1 MVCINTGNITLLYKH
16 REILHETLQKQ
27 NNQKSQNCHPHILE
41 NEEWCQGWSN
51 DGELKQRTVLWGNE
65 TDLGFEGKGTWGN
78 NSSLHAVR
86 SKTPD
91 FKEEP
96 NFKHDPSC
104 STEDRDFLWWFK
116 SEKCSSLL
124 NRKKKHVAQE
134 SLAGSM
140 RPRKRKLSGKEPI
153 PKKEKKRKKDIRNK
167 ECALNPLPTP
177 PFSGVV

>member
-1 MVCINTGNITLLYKH
+1 MESWN
-16 REILHETLQKQ
+16 
-27 NNQKSQNCHPHILE
+27 
-41 NEEWCQGWSN
+41 
-51 DGELKQRTVLWGNE
+51 RTVLWGNE
-65 TDLGFEGKGTWGN
+65 TDLSLEGKGTWGN
-78 NSSLHAVR
+78 NFSLHAVR

-96 NFKHDPSC
+96 NFKYDPSY

-140 RPRKRKLSGKEPI
+140 RPRKRKLTGKEPI
-153 PKKEKKRKKDIRNK
+153 PKKKKDIRNK

-177 PFSGVV
+177 PSSGVKFRGLSEKLSPVKSTSSSIRALHSIWILSLPARLLAGISFHSLCPLMSASFWD